1 MLLLKYTIMKSKII
15 QNAIAFILAG
25 GVGARL
31 HPLTRDRAKPAVPF
45 GGKYRVVDF
54 TLSNCINS
62 GVRRIFILPQYKSF
76 SLQRHTIDAW
86 SIFSAELGEF
96 MSHLSPQMRVGEDW
110 YKGTADAVYQNLY
123 HLEEWDAEYILIL
136 SGDHI
141 YKMDYGHFIRYHQK
155 KKADLTISAIEV
167 DLREAHRFGV
177 IEVDEAGRAVGFE
190 EKPEK
195 PKAIPGKRGKA
206 YVSMGVYIFNRN
218 ALIDTLNKDAAMETS
233 HHDFGRDIIPFM
245 YPDHRVFVYR
255 FGMVG
260 GKDADYW
267 RDIGTIDAYY
277 QANMDLASVNP
288 IFNLYDKSWPIRT
301 YEGQYPPAKTV
312 FADEDKGRAGKA
324 LDSIIC
330 SGVIISGGRVERSI
344 LSPGVRVNSYA
355 QVDKSIL
362 FHNVV
367 VGMRAKVKRA
377 IIDKDVRVPDGMKIG
392 YDLEKDRKQF
402 FVSDRGIVVIP
413 KGAILTKS

>member
-1 MLLLKYTIMKSKII
+1 MKSKII
-15 QNAIAFILAG
+15 QNAIAFVLAG

-45 GGKYRVVDF
+45 GGKYRVVEF

-62 GVRRIFILPQYKSF
+62 GVRRIFLLPQYKSF

-123 HLEEWDAEYILIL
+123 HLEELDAEYILIL

-155 KKADLTISAIEV
+155 KRADITISAIEV

-177 IEVDEAGRAVGFE
+177 IQVDESGRVIGFE
-190 EKPEK
+190 EKPEH

-206 YVSMGVYIFNRN
+206 FVSMGVYVFNRQ
-218 ALIDTLNKDAAMETS
+218 ALIDVLNKDAVLETS
-233 HHDFGRDIIPFM
+233 RHDFGRDIIPFM

-277 QANMDLASVNP
+277 QANMDLASVSP

-355 QVDKSIL
+355 QVESSIL

-377 IIDKDVRVPDGMKIG
+377 IIDKGVRVPDGMKIG
-392 YDLEKDRKQF
+392 YDLEKDRQQF
-402 FVSDRGIVVIP
+402 FVSDRGVVVIP
-413 KGAILTKS
+413 KGAILKNL

>member
-1 MLLLKYTIMKSKII
+1 MKSKII
-15 QNAIAFILAG
+15 QNAVAFVLAG

-45 GGKYRVVDF
+45 GGKYRVIDF

-62 GVRRIFILPQYKSF
+62 GVRQIFLLPQYKSF
-76 SLQRHTIDAW
+76 SLERHTRDAW
-86 SIFSAELGEF
+86 GIFSAELGEF
-96 MSHLSPQMRVGEDW
+96 LSHLSPQMRVGEDW
-110 YKGTADAVYQNLY
+110 YKGTADAVFQNLY
-123 HLEEWDAEYILIL
+123 HLEQVDADYVLIL

-155 KKADLTISAIEV
+155 RRADLTISAIEV
-167 DLREAHRFGV
+167 DAREAHRFGV
-177 IEVDEAGRAVGFE
+177 IEVDGSGRVCGFE
-190 EKPEK
+190 EKPNHPK
-195 PKAIPGKRGKA
+195 PIPGKRGKA
-206 YVSMGVYIFNRN
+206 FVSMGVYIFNRKT
-218 ALIDTLNKDAAMETS
+218 LIDVLKRDATMETS
-233 HHDFGRDIIPFM
+233 HDFGRDIMPSM

-255 FGMVG
+255 FGMHG

-277 QANMDLASVNP
+277 QANMDLASVSP
-288 IFNLYDKSWPIRT
+288 VFNLYDKNWPIRT

-330 SGVIISGGRVERSI
+330 SGVIISGGRVERCI
-344 LSPGVRVNSYA
+344 LSPGVRINSYA

-362 FHNVV
+362 LHNVV
-367 VGMRAKVKRA
+367 VGMRAKVRRA
-377 IIDKDVRVPDGMKIG
+377 IIDKGVRVPDGMKIG
-392 YDLEKDRKQF
+392 YDLEKDRQQF
-402 FVSDRGIVVIP
+402 FVSDNGIVVIP
-413 KGAILTKS
+413 KGAVLKNL

>member
-1 MLLLKYTIMKSKII
+1 MKSKII
-15 QNAIAFILAG
+15 QNAVAFVLAG

-62 GVRRIFILPQYKSF
+62 GVRRIFLLPQYKSF

-123 HLEEWDAEYILIL
+123 HLEELDAEYILIL

-155 KKADLTISAIEV
+155 RKADLTISAIEV

-177 IEVDEAGRAVGFE
+177 IQVDETGRVVGFE
-190 EKPEK
+190 EKPER

-206 YVSMGVYIFNRN
+206 FVSMGVYVFNRK
-218 ALIDTLNKDAAMETS
+218 ALIDVLNKDAALESS
-233 HHDFGRDIIPFM
+233 HHDFGRDIVPFM

-277 QANMDLASVNP
+277 QANMDLASVSP

-377 IIDKDVRVPDGMKIG
+377 IIDKGGRVPDGMKIG
-392 YDLEKDRKQF
+392 YDLEKDRQQF

-413 KGAILTKS
+413 KGAILKNP

>member
-177 IEVDEAGRAVGFE
+177 IEVDETGRAVGFE

-413 KGAILTKS
+413 KGAILTK